1 MGASGYVGNEFRK
14 QLITRDLEFLEFSRE
29 THNYYNLQSL
39 INGLQGS
46 SVSVLINCAGYV
58 GKPNVDAVE
67 ENKDVAYRAN
77 VDLARHVAQVCA
89 LGNIKLVHISSGC
102 IYSGDNG
109 GKGYTEEDSPNFSF
123 ETGSYYSG
131 TKALAETL
139 VAGTLDEV
147 YICRL
152 RIPFN
157 SKDNERNYLTKLMKY
172 DKLLQATNSISHLG
186 DFVDSCINLFTH
198 KLPFGTYNIVNT
210 GEVTTEYV
218 VEKIKEILKPDKTF
232 EFFEG
237 EEDFYKIGAR
247 APRSNCVLDNSK
259 LLSTGITM
267 RSTEEALVDSLKN
280 WH

>member
-1 MGASGYVGNEFRK
+1 MTFDPNETPNHKAKIKVIGVGGGGTNAVS
-14 QLITRDLEFLEFSRE
+14 TMVRE
-29 THNYYNLQSL
+29 NIEGVDFISANTDVQSL
-39 INGLQGS
+39 RSALAPTKIQIGKELTKGLG
-46 SVSVLINCAGYV
+46 AGANAEI
-58 GKPNVDAVE
+58 GEAAVE

-157 SKDNERNYLTKLMKY
+157 SKDPFSFKRSICIQRYLL
-172 DKLLQATNSISHLG
+172 NSK
-186 DFVDSCINLFTH
+186 D
-198 KLPFGTYNIVNT
+198 P
-210 GEVTTEYV
+210 
-218 VEKIKEILKPDKTF
+218 F
-232 EFFEG
+232 EF
-237 EEDFYKIGAR
+237 K
-247 APRSNCVLDNSK
+247 RSL
-259 LLSTGITM
+259 
-267 RSTEEALVDSLKN
+267 
-280 WH
+280 